1 MSIKFKVSGVDR
13 MVRKIANK
21 SKQARIATNRELDLS
36 SKRIERMAKTKAPVD
51 TGALKNTIFS
61 AKAGKLTYKVTA
73 PQHYAIY
80 VEKGTRNRKMRAQ
93 PFLKPALDAERPKLI
108 SNLRKLY
115 ER

>member
-1 MSIKFKVSGVDR
+1 MSVIFQVRGVDR
-13 MVRKIANK
+13 MARTIASK
-21 SKQARIATNRELDLS
+21 GKQAHIATNRELDLA

-61 AKAGKLTYKVTA
+61 AKAGNLTYKVTA
-73 PQHYAIY
+73 PQHYAIF
-80 VEKGTRNRKMRAQ
+80 VENGTRKMRAQ

-108 SNLRKLY
+108 SNLRKIY

>member
-13 MVRKIANK
+13 MVRLIANK
-21 SKQARIATNRELDLS
+21 SKQAHIATNRELDLS

-73 PQHYAIY
+73 PQHYAIF
-80 VEKGTRNRKMRAQ
+80 VEKGTRKMRAQ
-93 PFLKPALDAERPKLI
+93 PFLKPSLDAERPKLI
-108 SNLRKLY
+108 SNLRKIY
-115 ER
+115 EK

>member
-1 MSIKFKVSGVDR
+1 MSIKFKVRGVDQ
-13 MVRKIANK
+13 MVRLIANK
-21 SKQARIATNRELDLS
+21 GKKARIATDRELDLS
-36 SKRIERMAKTKAPVD
+36 SKRIERMAKVKVPVD

-61 AKAGKLTYKVTA
+61 AKAGNLTYKVTA

-80 VEKGTRNRKMRAQ
+80 VEKGTRKMRAQ
-93 PFLKPALDAERPKLI
+93 PYLKPALDAERPKLI

>member
-1 MSIKFKVSGVDR
+1 MSVKFKVRGVDQ
-13 MVRKIANK
+13 MVRLIANK
-21 SKQARIATNRELDLS
+21 GKKARIATDRELDLS
-36 SKRIERMAKTKAPVD
+36 SKRIERMAKVKVPVD

-61 AKAGKLTYKVTA
+61 AKAGNLTYKVTA

-80 VEKGTRNRKMRAQ
+80 VEKGTRKMRAQ
-93 PFLKPALDAERPKLI
+93 PYLKPALDAERPKLI

>member
-1 MSIKFKVSGVDR
+1 MSVKFKVRGVDQ
-13 MVRKIANK
+13 MVRLIANK
-21 SKQARIATNRELDLS
+21 GKKARIATNRELDLS

-61 AKAGKLTYKVTA
+61 AQAGSLTYKVTA

-80 VEKGTRNRKMRAQ
+80 VEKGTRKMRAQ
-93 PFLKPALDAERPKLI
+93 PYLKPALDAERPKLI

>member
-1 MSIKFKVSGVDR
+1 MSIKYSVKGVDR
-13 MVRKIANK
+13 WIKRLRDK
-21 SKQARIATNRELDLS
+21 SKQAQVATDRQLELS
-36 SKRIERMAKTKAPVD
+36 SKRIERGAKTGAPVD

-61 AKAGKLTYKVTA
+61 VKAGHLTYKVTA

-80 VEKGTRNRKMRAQ
+80 VEKGTRKIRAQ
-93 PFLKPALDAERPKLI
+93 PFLKPAIDAEQPKLI

>member
-13 MVRKIANK
+13 MVRLIANK

-61 AKAGKLTYKVTA
+61 AKAGDLTYKVTA
-73 PQHYAIY
+73 PQHYAFF
-80 VEKGTRNRKMRAQ
+80 VEKGTRRMRAQ
-93 PFLKPALDAERPKLI
+93 PYLRPSLDAERPKLI
-108 SNLRKLY
+108 SNLRKIY
-115 ER
+115 EK